1 MKHKKP
7 YERYDT
13 LLQELVKAH
22 TTIYS
27 THDLLQELNVPVDIT
42 NKLGFVLRTIKITF
56 EEIEKLKS
64 TEEFL
69 WKDNLSQFEI
79 IQ

>member
-7 YERYDT
+7 YEKYDT
-13 LLQELVKAH
+13 LLPELAKAH
-22 TTIYS
+22 NTIYS

-42 NKLGFVLRTIKITF
+42 NKLGFVLRTIKVTF

>member
-22 TTIYS
+22 NTIYS

-42 NKLGFVLRTIKITF
+42 NKLGFVLRTIKVTF

-64 TEEFL
+64 TEKFL

>member
-22 TTIYS
+22 NTIYS

-42 NKLGFVLRTIKITF
+42 NKLGF
-56 EEIEKLKS
+56 
-64 TEEFL
+64 
-69 WKDNLSQFEI
+69 EI

>member
-13 LLQELVKAH
+13 LLQELAKAH
-22 TTIYS
+22 NTIYS

>member
-22 TTIYS
+22 NTIYS
-27 THDLLQELNVPVDIT
+27 THDLLQELNGPVDIT
-42 NKLGFVLRTIKITF
+42 NKLGFVLRTIKVTF